1 MVKKSFLLAAIATTF
16 SALTQTVLADSDV
29 LSLTDK
35 TFDEN
40 VLNQDLMLVEFFAPW
55 CGHCKALAPEYE
67 IAATQLKEKNV
78 PLAKVDCT
86 ENESLCQKHEIR
98 GYPTLKVFRKGE
110 STDYKGARKADG
122 IVSYMQKQTLPA
134 VSELT
139 SSNFEE
145 FKKSDR
151 VVVVAY
157 ASDEASK
164 KTFAELA
171 DKKRDE
177 INFGLVTDAELAKEH
192 KVTELP
198 AVVVYTQ
205 FDDDAQSFT
214 KSGAFESE
222 SLLDFIKVNSLPL
235 LDEIDASNFQSY
247 SESGLPL
254 AYLFHD
260 NAESRDALIKAA
272 KPLAEKYK
280 GKVNFVHI
288 DATKYGGHA
297 DNVGLK
303 EKFPAFSIQHL
314 DTGAKFPLDQSLPVD
329 AAHLETFVD
338 DYVAGKIKPFVK
350 SAEIPAE
357 NNGPVKVVVTTQFK
371 DIVLDKSKDVF
382 LEVYAPWCGYCKRLE
397 PFWTQLGEHVAKTT
411 DSVVVAKMDGTENDI
426 PEEAGFDIGGFPT
439 LKFFK
444 AETNEMID
452 YDGDRSLGDLVS
464 FLNKHNSKGLE
475 FTVPE
480 EKKEEEKKEEAADNV
495 HDEL

>member
-1 MVKKSFLLAAIATTF
+1 
-16 SALTQTVLADSDV
+16 
-29 LSLTDK
+29 
-35 TFDEN
+35 
-40 VLNQDLMLVEFFAPW
+40 
-55 CGHCKALAPEYE
+55 
-67 IAATQLKEKNV
+67 
-78 PLAKVDCT
+78 
-86 ENESLCQKHEIR
+86 
-98 GYPTLKVFRKGE
+98 
-110 STDYKGARKADG
+110 
-122 IVSYMQKQTLPA
+122 
-134 VSELT
+134 LT

-338 DYVAGKIKPFVK
+338 DYVAGKVKPFVK

-411 DSVVVAKMDGTENDI
+411 DSIVVAKMDGTENDI

-452 YDGDRSLGDLVS
+452 YDGDRSLGDLIS